1 MEGKMSL
8 RVEDVMVRDVVTID
22 CDFSAKYAARIMNYY
37 SISSLVATSEEE
49 IVGILTERDLITRIV
64 AVGKNPE
71 KVMVRDVMSKPI
83 IIVSPTMPLE
93 DAVKVMFQKKIK
105 KLPVVNRAKDGDE
118 LVGMLSL
125 TDVARLQ
132 PQMIETMKELL
143 STGAYAPEE
152 TANFYVR

>member
-1 MEGKMSL
+1 MSI
-8 RVEDVMVRDVVTID
+8 RVEDVMARDVVTVD

-37 SISSLVATSEEE
+37 GISSLVATSEEE

-64 AVGKNPE
+64 AVGQNPE

-93 DAVKVMFQKKIK
+93 DAVKIMFQKKIK
-105 KLPVVNRAKDGDE
+105 KLPVVNRAKDCDE

-143 STGAYAPEE
+143 STGAYATEE

>member
-1 MEGKMSL
+1 MA
-8 RVEDVMVRDVVTID
+8 RDVVTID

-37 SISSLVATSEEE
+37 GISSLVATSEEE

-64 AVGKNPE
+64 AVGQDPE
-71 KVMVRDVMSKPI
+71 KVMVRAIMSKPI
-83 IIVSPTMPLE
+83 IIVSPSTPLE
-93 DAVKVMFQKKIK
+93 DAVKIMFQKKIK
-105 KLPVVNRAKDGDE
+105 KLPVINRAKNSDE

-132 PQMIETMKELL
+132 PQMMETMRELL
-143 STGAYAPEE
+143 SAGAQGLEE